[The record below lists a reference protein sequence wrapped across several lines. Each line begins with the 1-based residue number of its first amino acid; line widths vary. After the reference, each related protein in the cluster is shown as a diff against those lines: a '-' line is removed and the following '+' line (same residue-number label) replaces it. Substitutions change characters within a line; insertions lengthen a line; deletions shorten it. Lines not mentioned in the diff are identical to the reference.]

1 MASVMMATKAPA
13 RRAWNIRKPK
23 MMKKSV
29 GIPSAR
35 ISPTSV
41 CQKGSQTVGSSSSS
55 LVSMKLGIGSYSGSW
70 YCICMV
76 APMP

>member
-1 MASVMMATKAPA
+1 MTKK
-13 RRAWNIRKPK
+13 R
-23 MMKKSV
+23 V

-41 CQKGSQTVGSSSSS
+41 CQNGSHTVGNFSSS

>member
-1 MASVMMATKAPA
+1 
-13 RRAWNIRKPK
+13 
-23 MMKKSV
+23 MMKNSV
-29 GIPSAR
+29 GMPSASM
-35 ISPTSV
+35 SPTSV
-41 CQKGSQTVGSSSSS
+41 CQNGSHTVGSASSS